1 MFVELGESQLK
12 FTMTVYDPT
21 IALLNKLEISPTESI
36 VGALFLLLG
45 FLCNILNL
53 DRGLKNKSHYIS
65 SEIVRTPESA
75 FKKVETPFRA
85 RYFTARYSDSVIPGK
100 TFRVHYLDEGDP
112 YSREVILC
120 LHGLPFW

>member
-1 MFVELGESQLK
+1 
-12 FTMTVYDPT
+12 MTVYDPT
-21 IALLNKLEISPTESI
+21 IELLNKLEISPIESI

-45 FLCNILNL
+45 FLCNIVNL
-53 DRGLKNKSHYIS
+53 DRALNKNSHYIS
-65 SEIVRTPESA
+65 SDIVRTPESA
-75 FKKVETPFRA
+75 FKKVESPFRA
-85 RYFTARYSDSVIPGK
+85 RYFTARYSDNVISSK

>member
-1 MFVELGESQLK
+1 
-12 FTMTVYDPT
+12 MTLYDPT
-21 IALLNKLEISPTESI
+21 IALLNKLEISTTESV

-53 DRGLKNKSHYIS
+53 DRGLKTSSHYIS

-75 FKKVETPFRA
+75 FKKVESPFRA
-85 RYFTARYSDSVIPGK
+85 RYFMARHSDNVIPGK

-112 YSREVILC
+112 YSRDVIVMTLN
-120 LHGLPFW
+120 